1 MGHPPRPVNG
11 VNNPTGVKPIAN
23 RYHPSWHTIN
33 YHAVRHARFI
43 AGTHQ
48 QSTAFD
54 NWPGQLIDPIGQ
66 FVHSLP
72 KGQSLRW
79 QWQLHHLSLVKSRQ
93 ARLHLL
99 LGEDLVG
106 VQQPEAARWQFRCV
120 ERLMPRTSPF
130 FGRAAYDLAIAKYR
144 SGQYPAAANA
154 FSRLANNRGRLVG
167 YDLLNAQ
174 LMFKHVSACAG
185 YHAAHAKLGIPE
197 PIALDPLCGAAA
209 IAVCMRSM
217 HLFYGKNYVAKRVP
231 HTGEGSSLA
240 GIVAGAKRLGLQA
253 TAFQLSSPQRL
264 RELPLPCVAFVE
276 HDHFIAVTH
285 VTAKGVTYVCS
296 DCGPWPGGPVS
307 LTWSQW
313 DAIDPSAMIA
323 IVRPHTVAAA
333 RVKLLAAGY
342 TSFGNMVAS
351 AAVAVLAGVRL
362 QTGGGSGTTPIT
374 GSNRTIECGYT
385 QATTHCTKQTMC
397 PVSGGG
403 GSTPPGCP
411 QGVAPGQPVGPASGG
426 GQVKPLSA
434 GPTYYD
440 PVNLATG
447 EEEYGP
453 EQDLKVYNPIGP
465 DVEWTRIFDSL
476 RGYDPAYQY
485 DDFGQGWSQEYNRG
499 VFDPTAV
506 NDVMINQ
513 NTTTQL
519 PLIGQDRPAGG
530 ATWDVVLNG
539 TVVASSNSPAGWSVM
554 TEPARPYAGVAVPAS
569 ASPAEGY
576 ELRTT
581 SSSGPYGGGGGATS
595 LFFDVLPADSVAQAS
610 QLTLNANGTAQP
622 SSGTWDVVYNGTVIA
637 NSNEFNSWF
646 VSTANGGLTI
656 TTPGDAALGG
666 GYEVR
671 VQGGE
676 SVNFN
681 VVASHLRPGTG
692 QKYLFFP
699 NGSRVRFTTS
709 AIPTAANPVVNAVVE
724 NGNPYIVQWVYDANS
739 PFGHYVI
746 TNGSRT
752 KWITTGPVD
761 ESYRGSVCYVLSQ
774 QVDALGNAINFQYN
788 GSGASGFPLL
798 TAITDKNN
806 LPLLTIS
813 RATDGT
819 GNVTAVTDRYGRSV
833 YYSESTYDNYYY
845 NTPTT
850 APVSAQELNGVSQIV
865 STGTGNPPN
874 KEVLNYILSSN
885 NEGYEKVWYLHTI
898 TVPSPTGTGTATA
911 TINYASN
918 GSVTSIVDA
927 NGNTKSFSAIDGSDS
942 QVTVT
947 NPQGAVVYTYAVG
960 FDNNMSQ
967 TSETDGN
974 GNVVWKSTFG
984 DPNDPLRPSQ
994 TTDGNGIAAG
1004 GSKGVTTNTWDAY
1017 GNCTSSTN
1025 PYGTVSTYA
1034 YNYSNFALGE
1044 LTSVT
1049 VGGKTPITLTYE
1061 EPSGLLTGL
1070 YEAMPGTA
1078 GSGQTVAYHF
1088 AYDALGNLVTEI
1100 SPGNNA
1106 TQTETKQFSYTSDP
1120 AYNYTQAEALHE
1132 PIAVTDNL
1140 GHVSHFRYDAQAN
1153 KISEIDALGNET
1165 DMAYNIANQLA
1176 TITFPA
1182 AGMTGTGRASLV
1194 NTYLYP
1200 GAEKTAETQY
1210 NEAGTAVWQQLFTF
1224 GPEGESLT
1232 RTGST
1237 QPVSETYDAMY
1248 RVATVTDGDGNTT
1261 HYTYNTQGYPSTITY
1276 PGGDKVTFAAYDNNG
1291 NLLQRVDGRGVVTN
1305 YLYNDPESKLTDV
1318 QYPATPA
1325 INVHVVH
1332 DGYGRVTGIT
1342 DGTGSQTITY
1352 DDLDNK
1358 VQDDTTYTNLPQETV
1373 SWNYNPDGSRASLGT
1388 PGGGTFSYSYDAG
1401 GRLTGLTNSTGQT
1414 WAWTYLNNDWLVTQ
1428 QDNGLVAQNYVR
1440 NARGF
1445 ITELTNKLTN
1455 PAQTVLAD
1463 YRMGWDNVGNLGTI
1477 AATVP
1482 LVPNFSGTTSFAY
1495 DYKTEL
1501 TAEQSTRVGG
1511 YQYANT
1517 YDGAGNITSFKGGA
1531 QTYNSDNQNSANGF
1545 DGDGNPT
1552 TYHGSALTWD
1562 AENRMTSFGTV
1573 LTAGYRGDGL
1583 RGWKQSAAG
1592 RTYYL
1597 YDGTVPVAELNASG
1611 AITAITTFGP
1621 GGPLARTTGGRTLL
1635 YTPDA
1640 QGNVSQQVN
1649 ATTGA
1654 VVASYAYDAWGG
1666 RTVSTTDPTAA
1677 SDPYAGYGGLHGYY
1691 TDWETGLQLCGLRY
1705 YDSAAGR
1712 WLNRDPISYAGG
1724 VNVYEYCGNGPVG
1737 MSDASGMLEI
1747 PWLPTIG
1754 WSTIGC
1760 LVSVGQNLLQ
1770 GAALCD
1776 IGTSCACSLLSSI
1789 LTAIIDAALGG
1800 IGALLNGCISG
1811 ALASICSEIM
1821 GYLCHRCDN
1830 NAESPFCRIAGAIM
1844 GAVTGCIAGVI
1855 GGMVPNLEEDEQELL
1870 SNLWGAFYGGAY
1882 PSAVDAGCQFAN
1894 S

>member
-1 MGHPPRPVNG
+1 M
-11 VNNPTGVKPIAN
+11 
-23 RYHPSWHTIN
+23 
-33 YHAVRHARFI
+33 
-43 AGTHQ
+43 
-48 QSTAFD
+48 
-54 NWPGQLIDPIGQ
+54 
-66 FVHSLP
+66 
-72 KGQSLRW
+72 
-79 QWQLHHLSLVKSRQ
+79 
-93 ARLHLL
+93 
-99 LGEDLVG
+99 
-106 VQQPEAARWQFRCV
+106 
-120 ERLMPRTSPF
+120 
-130 FGRAAYDLAIAKYR
+130 
-144 SGQYPAAANA
+144 
-154 FSRLANNRGRLVG
+154 
-167 YDLLNAQ
+167 
-174 LMFKHVSACAG
+174 
-185 YHAAHAKLGIPE
+185 
-197 PIALDPLCGAAA
+197 
-209 IAVCMRSM
+209 
-217 HLFYGKNYVAKRVP
+217 
-231 HTGEGSSLA
+231 
-240 GIVAGAKRLGLQA
+240 
-253 TAFQLSSPQRL
+253 
-264 RELPLPCVAFVE
+264 
-276 HDHFIAVTH
+276 
-285 VTAKGVTYVCS
+285 
-296 DCGPWPGGPVS
+296 
-307 LTWSQW
+307 
-313 DAIDPSAMIA
+313 
-323 IVRPHTVAAA
+323 
-333 RVKLLAAGY
+333 
-342 TSFGNMVAS
+342 
-351 AAVAVLAGVRL
+351 
-362 QTGGGSGTTPIT
+362 
-374 GSNRTIECGYT
+374 
-385 QATTHCTKQTMC
+385 
-397 PVSGGG
+397 
-403 GSTPPGCP
+403 
-411 QGVAPGQPVGPASGG
+411 
-426 GQVKPLSA
+426 
-434 GPTYYD
+434 
-440 PVNLATG
+440 
-447 EEEYGP
+447 
-453 EQDLKVYNPIGP
+453 
-465 DVEWTRIFDSL
+465 
-476 RGYDPAYQY
+476 
-485 DDFGQGWSQEYNRG
+485 
-499 VFDPTAV
+499 
-506 NDVMINQ
+506 
-513 NTTTQL
+513 
-519 PLIGQDRPAGG
+519 
-530 ATWDVVLNG
+530 
-539 TVVASSNSPAGWSVM
+539 
-554 TEPARPYAGVAVPAS
+554 
-569 ASPAEGY
+569 
-576 ELRTT
+576 
-581 SSSGPYGGGGGATS
+581 
-595 LFFDVLPADSVAQAS
+595 
-610 QLTLNANGTAQP
+610 
-622 SSGTWDVVYNGTVIA
+622 
-637 NSNEFNSWF
+637 
-646 VSTANGGLTI
+646 
-656 TTPGDAALGG
+656 
-666 GYEVR
+666 
-671 VQGGE
+671 
-676 SVNFN
+676 
-681 VVASHLRPGTG
+681 
-692 QKYLFFP
+692 
-699 NGSRVRFTTS
+699 
-709 AIPTAANPVVNAVVE
+709 
-724 NGNPYIVQWVYDANS
+724 
-739 PFGHYVI
+739 
-746 TNGSRT
+746 
-752 KWITTGPVD
+752 
-761 ESYRGSVCYVLSQ
+761 
-774 QVDALGNAINFQYN
+774 
-788 GSGASGFPLL
+788 
-798 TAITDKNN
+798 
-806 LPLLTIS
+806 
-813 RATDGT
+813 
-819 GNVTAVTDRYGRSV
+819 
-833 YYSESTYDNYYY
+833 
-845 NTPTT
+845 
-850 APVSAQELNGVSQIV
+850 
-865 STGTGNPPN
+865 
-874 KEVLNYILSSN
+874 
-885 NEGYEKVWYLHTI
+885 
-898 TVPSPTGTGTATA
+898 
-911 TINYASN
+911 
-918 GSVTSIVDA
+918 
-927 NGNTKSFSAIDGSDS
+927 
-942 QVTVT
+942 
-947 NPQGAVVYTYAVG
+947 
-960 FDNNMSQ
+960 
-967 TSETDGN
+967 
-974 GNVVWKSTFG
+974 
-984 DPNDPLRPSQ
+984 
-994 TTDGNGIAAG
+994 
-1004 GSKGVTTNTWDAY
+1004 
-1017 GNCTSSTN
+1017 
-1025 PYGTVSTYA
+1025 
-1034 YNYSNFALGE
+1034 
-1044 LTSVT
+1044 
-1049 VGGKTPITLTYE
+1049 
-1061 EPSGLLTGL
+1061 
-1070 YEAMPGTA
+1070 
-1078 GSGQTVAYHF
+1078 AYHF

-1373 SWNYNPDGSRASLGT
+1373 SWNYNPDGSRASLGI

-1428 QDNGLVAQNYVR
+1428 QDNGMVAQNYVR

-1583 RGWKQSAAG
+1583 RGGKQSAAG

-1621 GGPLARTTGGRTLL
+1621 GGPLARTTGGRPLL

-1737 MSDASGMLEI
+1737 MSDASGLNEGD
-1747 PWLPTIG
+1747 PTTNTG
-1754 WSTIGC
+1754 KGC
-1760 LVSVGQNLLQ
+1760 GIK
-1770 GAALCD
+1770 A
-1776 IGTSCACSLLSSI
+1776 LLSLIGSSEGFHNGFDWNA
-1789 LTAIIDAALGG
+1789 LLAAICSAVMNCSAGAMCTALGN
-1800 IGALLNGCISG
+1800 ILDVETPIVGC
-1811 ALASICSEIM
+1811 
-1821 GYLCHRCDN
+1821 
-1830 NAESPFCRIAGAIM
+1830 IAGAICSL
-1844 GAVTGCIAGVI
+1844 TGNVLSDLCTVFSDCPGRENVPKMLCNMLFSAFSGCASGGIPVSGGIAGRAVSGI
-1855 GGMVPNLEEDEQELL
+1855 GSLICNYTL
-1870 SNLWGAFYGGAY
+1870 GGHHAW
-1882 PSAVDAGCQFAN
+1882 VF
-1894 S
+1894 